1 MPEEIRTAIR
11 DDLQSR
17 FAMIFEKLG
26 IFHTRHVVEE
36 CTVPADYQP
45 TLDRYVSLHPGD
57 LAFLREAL
65 AKFRTTQGPR
75 GGSAAAGNGEKP

>member
-1 MPEEIRTAIR
+1 LPEEIRTAIR

-45 TLDRYVSLHPGD
+45 TLDREWDML
-57 LAFLREAL
+57 
-65 AKFRTTQGPR
+65 K
-75 GGSAAAGNGEKP
+75 